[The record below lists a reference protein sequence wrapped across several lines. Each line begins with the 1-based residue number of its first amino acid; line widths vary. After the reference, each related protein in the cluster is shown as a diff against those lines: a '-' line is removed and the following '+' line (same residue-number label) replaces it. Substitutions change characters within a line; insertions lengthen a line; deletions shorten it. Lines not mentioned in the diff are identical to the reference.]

1 MILMADII
9 SDSLE
14 WLMNGKTG
22 GIPNLMIIIMIAGF
36 FLLIYLLLTRKP
48 KVKDFVPLNMKK
60 ETKRRI
66 KKDYKYFG
74 MPLNKNIY
82 DVNNEDKP
90 VGYAIGYMKIVEM
103 KEMKRLEPIYSNF
116 SKEQLAM
123 KHEKTAQEIYAKPY
137 YQLNEIEKRNIDEV
151 SKEELRNEKTE
162 VMAQNENI
170 KIKRGKKEIKY
181 STPIPMFVFKI
192 CPSKMISKVLA
203 RFLGVGVDWF
213 LLNSNQVVFEPGKIL
228 LTANFQRRQAND
240 IFTFSQAGKNLI
252 EDITFGVERENIWQE
267 TANQI
272 PRAVHFD
279 TEASKSLIY
288 RREDA
293 KIEKEKH
300 KAQTESHEF
309 S

>member
-1 MILMADII
+1 
-9 SDSLE
+9 
-14 WLMNGKTG
+14 MNGKTG
-22 GIPNLMIIIMIAGF
+22 GIPNLVVIGIIAGF
-36 FLLIYLLLTRKP
+36 FLIMYLLFTRKP
-48 KVKDFVPLNMKK
+48 KVKEFIPLNMKK

-82 DVNNEDKP
+82 DANTEDDKDAKP
-90 VGYAIGYMKIVEM
+90 IGYAIGYMKIVEM

-116 SKEQLAM
+116 SKDRLTA
-123 KHEKTAQEIYAKPY
+123 KHDQTALEIYEKPY
-137 YQLNEIEKRNIDEV
+137 AQLNEAEKRNIDEV
-151 SKEELRNEKTE
+151 SKEELRNEKVE
-162 VMAQNENI
+162 VMEQSENV

-192 CPSKMISKVLA
+192 CPPKMISKVLA

-213 LLNSNQVVFEPGKIL
+213 LLNSSQVVFEPTKVL
-228 LTANFQRRQAND
+228 FTANFQRRQAND
-240 IFTFSQAGKNLI
+240 IFTFSQAGKNLV

-293 KIEKEKH
+293 KIWQDKH

>member
-1 MILMADII
+1 MVDII
-9 SDSLE
+9 SGAMD

-22 GIPNLMIIIMIAGF
+22 GIPNLVVIGIIAGF
-36 FLLIYLLLTRKP
+36 FIIIYLLFTRKP
-48 KVKDFVPLNMKK
+48 KIKEFVPMNMKK
-60 ETKRRI
+60 ETKRRF

-74 MPLNKNIY
+74 MKLNKNVY
-82 DVNNEDKP
+82 DVNNKDKP
-90 VGYAIGYMKIVEM
+90 IGYAIGYMKVVEM

-116 SKEQLAM
+116 SKERLSA
-123 KHEKTAQEIYAKPY
+123 KHDQTALEIYEKPY
-137 YQLNEIEKRNIDEV
+137 AQLNEVEKRNVDEV
-151 SKEELRNEKTE
+151 AKEELRNEKIE
-162 VMAQNENI
+162 VMEQSENV
-170 KIKRGKKEIKY
+170 KIIRGKKETKY
-181 STPIPMFVFKI
+181 PVPIPMFMLKMCSPDIV
-192 CPSKMISKVLA
+192 SKLLA

-213 LLNSNQVVFEPGKIL
+213 LLNKDQITFETSKVL
-228 LTANFQRRQAND
+228 LTANFQRRTPFD
-240 IFTFSQAGKNLI
+240 VFVFSKEGKELVQ
-252 EDITFGVERENIWQE
+252 DITYGIERENIWQE